1 MYLNITHIC
10 LLSNIC
16 INKNVFALK
25 PHSGPRIDFMFCHR
39 FVSDRMCDEIVHKK
53 KESRAYR
60 SRVSPQRATQIKT
73 LRLTANKGN

>member
-1 MYLNITHIC
+1 MYLNITDIY

-39 FVSDRMCDEIVHKK
+39 FVSDRICDKLVHKK
-53 KESRAYR
+53 K
-60 SRVSPQRATQIKT
+60 RVVHREVGFHLSVQRK
-73 LRLTANKGN
+73 